1 MTAPEETYRLRRVL
15 APLPG
20 DAPALPLPVGDRDR
34 YRWLLQRESG
44 VDSCVDASVYAYL
57 TYLRQVR
64 VERLVDP
71 AASAGYGFGVARVEL
86 TDEEGVRDVLE
97 VGGAAGA
104 QERYARNG
112 RARLTAV
119 LAAARAEWLTPPA
132 EVLLDTLSHPSP
144 FEEVRR

>member
-1 MTAPEETYRLRRVL
+1 M
-15 APLPG
+15 
-20 DAPALPLPVGDRDR
+20 
-34 YRWLLQRESG
+34 
-44 VDSCVDASVYAYL
+44 DSCVDASVYAYL

-71 AASAGYGFGVARVEL
+71 AASAGYGFGFARVEL

-104 QERYARNG
+104 RERYARNR

-132 EVLLDTLSHPSP
+132 GVLLDTLAQPSP
-144 FEEVRR
+144 FEGARR